1 MLCATQEVIKSFSP
15 QKRMDLVRVA
25 PDLVEILRYF
35 AKSRAP
41 RRNRAISATI
51 SHVGSAFLDLFRRV
65 SMDNIA

>member
-1 MLCATQEVIKSFSP
+1 
-15 QKRMDLVRVA
+15 MDLFRVT
-25 PDLVEILRYF
+25 PDLAENLRYF

-51 SHVGSAFLDLFRRV
+51 SHVGYAFLDLFSRV